1 MTKWEKAAA
10 ALGLDTTGKTPEQ
23 IRDMVVKVGDAR
35 ETAGPG
41 DGQPRDV
48 TTTLDPSDP
57 RLQELKAISAQLAAL
72 AKADKPKEDK
82 DQQAERMIAELKA
95 LQESVTRK
103 IRFPVESSYRIAHL
117 AGKSYNDMISLPTEI
132 PILKDLQE
140 AHDRVAFTDALLCT
154 KKEKEYDRQNGFRG
168 LSAYK
173 EWEKIAREVSGQ
185 VKDLTD
191 PMAAGTSGFGSQWV
205 PTVFASQLLDTLYR
219 MQLKVVPLFR
229 TITMPHSPY
238 TFPVQTTK
246 TIAEPDSETTSTPS
260 DMVGSDP
267 SNPATA
273 GMTLTAKKYK
283 AKVSATQE
291 LQEESIVPILDFL
304 RTEIATAMAEGEEKM
319 VLNGESGTAANSA
332 AGDYD
337 IGATNIESLV
347 LGLRFFG
354 IDCTATHNA
363 GGDAMVRAD
372 LDGALRAGGKW
383 FGRGDETVIILPW
396 SAWWDLLQEASTP
409 IMDASKLGVGTPLVT
424 GQVGGYLGKRIVTS
438 EFVRSTVTLNGYNEN
453 GGTNTFTY
461 AIIANTTR
469 FFWGVRRGLV
479 LEGVRDAMHDMN
491 YLIARKRSAF
501 QVIEAAGATVD
512 YCRVIRNIL
521 P

>member
-10 ALGLDTTGKTPEQ
+10 SLGLDTTGKTPEQ
-23 IRDMVVKVGDAR
+23 IRDMVIKVGDAR
-35 ETAGPG
+35 ETHGPG
-41 DGQPRDV
+41 DGTPKDV
-48 TTTLDPSDP
+48 ATTMDPSDP
-57 RLQELKAISAQLAAL
+57 RLEELKSISAQLAAL
-72 AKADKPKEDK
+72 AKSDRPKPEK
-82 DQQAERMIAELKA
+82 DEQAERMLAELKT

-103 IRFPVESSYRIAHL
+103 IRFPVEASYRFAHL

-132 PILKDLQE
+132 PMLKELQE
-140 AHDRVAFTDALLCT
+140 AHDKVAFTDALMCT
-154 KKEKEYDRQNGFRG
+154 KKEKEYDRQNGFKG
-168 LSAYK
+168 LKVYRD
-173 EWEKIAREVSGQ
+173 WEKIARDVSGE

-219 MQLKVVPLFR
+219 MQLRIVPLFR
-229 TITMPHSPY
+229 TIQMPHSPY

-246 TIAEPDSETTSTPS
+246 TIAEPDAETTLTPA

-304 RTEIATAMAEGEEKM
+304 RSEIATAMAEGEEKM
-319 VLNGESGTAANSA
+319 VLNGESGTAANGGV
-332 AGDYD
+332 GDYD
-337 IGATNIESLV
+337 IGTSDIESLV

-363 GGDAMVRAD
+363 GGDAMVKAD
-372 LDGALRAGGKW
+372 LDAALRAGGKW

-396 SAWWDLLQEASTP
+396 SAWWDLLQEPSTP
-409 IMDASKLGVGTPLVT
+409 IMDASKLGVGAPLVT
-424 GQVGGYLGKRIVTS
+424 GQVGAYLGKRIVTS
-438 EFVRSTVTLNGYNEN
+438 EFARSTVTLNGYNEVA
-453 GGTNTFTY
+453 GANTFTT

-469 FFWGVRRGLV
+469 FFWGARRGLV

-501 QVIEAAGATVD
+501 QAIEAAGSTVE
-512 YCRVIRNIL
+512 YCRVVRNIL